1 MNKSIVAIA
10 VAGLVGAV
18 GFSSV
23 ASAEVTV
30 YGRVTAGAVHS
41 DNDKAN
47 DDGAWNFGAT
57 GIDGGGGHLAGTRY
71 GFKGSQDMG
80 NGMSAGFQIERAI
93 RAGENPSVT
102 QQRQNNVWLSGSW
115 GKLTLGMQ
123 NNPYMNARHWDQT
136 FLYGGAFGASYRHEG
151 INYSM
156 SNGPFSLNVMA
167 MASSDSIDN
176 DAVAINATVDASLRV
191 NDAGN
196 GAAVVPA
203 AAPVADITA
212 DGVGDISGDDGI
224 DGWIVHV
231 SYDFGVAAL
240 NVSHHADNKDY
251 DVTTAVT
258 GDVVTGD
265 DAATATNAATAMR
278 VNGGSVDANASR
290 DRTAIGVNGA
300 VGPMDWYLAYETTSQ
315 NAGGGGFEDNDT
327 SSVGGFLGFK
337 ASEKDT
343 IYGYYVT
350 HSGDRAAYNA
360 SGVATLGEDY
370 TETIVGYSRAIGPGV
385 RFIAEY
391 QALDKDLDGR
401 DAGSDTSNLALA
413 VRYVF

>member
-57 GIDGGGGHLAGTRY
+57 GIDGAGGHIAGTRF
-71 GFKGSQDMG
+71 GFRGSQELG

-93 RAGENPSVT
+93 REGERNSST
-102 QQRQNNVWLSGSW
+102 QQRQNNAWLSGSW

-136 FLYGGAFGASYRHEG
+136 FFYGGAFGASYRHEG

-156 SNGPFSLNVMA
+156 SNGPFSLNFMA
-167 MASSDSIDN
+167 LASSDSIDD
-176 DAVAINATVDASLRV
+176 DAVAINATVAAAPGV
-191 NDAGN
+191 NDAGT
-196 GAAVVPA
+196 AFEAVPA

-212 DGVGDISGDDGI
+212 DGVGEISGDDGI
-224 DGWIVHV
+224 DGWIIHAG
-231 SYDFGVAAL
+231 YDFGVATL

-258 GDVVTGD
+258 GDVVAGD
-265 DAATATNAATAMR
+265 AAATATNAATAMR

-290 DRTAIGVNGA
+290 DRTAIGVNGQ

-327 SSVGGFLGFK
+327 SSVGGFLGYR
-337 ASEKDT
+337 ASDKDT
-343 IYGYYVT
+343 IYGYYVA
-350 HSGDRAAYNA
+350 HSGDRAEYDAEGA
-360 SGVATLGEDY
+360 ISRGEDY
-370 TETIVGYSRAIGPGV
+370 TETILGYSRAIGPGV

-391 QALDKDLDGR
+391 QALDNDLEGR